1 MDPWMLLR
9 RGLAVLEGQP
19 GTMALGRRQLGPAFA
34 GPALADDVT
43 QCLGPEVDGPSHI
56 GGAQDE
62 ELDAQHAL
70 ILAAP
75 RPAQQGVAPRPLAG
89 GWSRR
94 PGMAV

>member
-1 MDPWMLLR
+1 MDPRMLLR
-9 RGLAVLEGQP
+9 RGLAELKRQP
-19 GTMALGRRQLGPAFA
+19 GTGAVDRHQLGPAVA

-43 QCLGPEVDGPSHI
+43 QRLGPEVDGPAHI

-62 ELDAQHAL
+62 ELDAQHAP

-75 RPAQQGVAPRPLAG
+75 RTAGQGVAPRPAG
-89 GWSRR
+89 RRSRR